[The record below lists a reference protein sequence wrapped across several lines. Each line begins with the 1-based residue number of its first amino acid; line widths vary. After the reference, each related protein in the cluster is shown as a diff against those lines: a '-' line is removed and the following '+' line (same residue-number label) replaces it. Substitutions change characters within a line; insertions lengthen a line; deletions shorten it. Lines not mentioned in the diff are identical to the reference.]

1 MKNINTIVQSNNKR
15 LLQEPKTA
23 QNQCNCRNKENCPLN
38 NNCQVREIVYK
49 AEVTSSNHM
58 KMVYYGLAGNSF
70 KERYGGHKNTFK
82 YESKRH
88 ATKLAEHIW
97 KLNDNNETWNIKW
110 SIQAKSRKYKPGD
123 KYCGLCLE
131 EKRTIATSDPK
142 SMLNSRSEIV
152 SKCRHRKE
160 HKLKNIKPP

>member
-1 MKNINTIVQSNNKR
+1 MHPKILIVR
-15 LLQEPKTA
+15 L
-23 QNQCNCRNKENCPLN
+23 
-38 NNCQVREIVYK
+38 Y
-49 AEVTSSNHM
+49 
-58 KMVYYGLAGNSF
+58 
-70 KERYGGHKNTFK
+70 TFK

-160 HKLKNIKPP
+160 HKLKNIKPPWRVGLLNDFFEVFWGPVQSLNQKSIKIQQTSVTFQQQNLQNLVSSNVNWWLITTCGHET